1 MTITEFLGK
10 QGKPVLVVLGALL
23 LVLVSAGDYLT
34 HTIYWLEF
42 SPFYLVPVSFFT
54 WFVGKRTGL
63 AAAGTS
69 VIIGFFITLRQ
80 IPGSIAYWDLA
91 IRFALY
97 VSSTLMISQLKMLY
111 DRERQLSR
119 LDPLTKIENRRAFFE
134 AASRAKSF
142 SERNGVPLSI
152 AYLDVDG
159 FKQLNDRL
167 GHRTGDKILTAA
179 AVAIRKALRP
189 TDLVARLG
197 GDEFA
202 VLLPATDKGTA
213 ALVLSRVRSEI
224 DRAMQERGWPATV
237 SIGAESFSSPF
248 GSIPEMLQ
256 AADAAMYAVKQ
267 SSKGRLHERDLG
279 A

>member
-10 QGKPVLVVLGALL
+10 QSRPVLVALGTLL
-23 LVLVSAGDYLT
+23 FVFVSAGDYLT
-34 HTIYWLEF
+34 HAIHWLEF

-54 WFVGKRTGL
+54 WFVGKRSGV
-63 AAAGTS
+63 AAAVTS

-80 IPGSIAYWDLA
+80 IPGSIAYWDLV

-97 VSSTLMISQLKMLY
+97 VSSAFMISQLKMLY

-119 LDPLTKIENRRAFFE
+119 IDPLTKIENRRAFFE
-134 AASRAKSF
+134 AASRAKSY

-159 FKQLNDRL
+159 FKQLNDRF
-167 GHRTGDKILTAA
+167 GHRTGDRILTAA
-179 AVAIRKALRP
+179 ADAIRKALRP
-189 TDLVARLG
+189 TDLAARLG

-202 VLLPATDKGTA
+202 ILLPATDKESA
-213 ALVLSRVRSEI
+213 ALVLSRVCHAI
-224 DRAMQERGWPATV
+224 DRAMQKGGWPATV
-237 SIGAESFSSPF
+237 SIGVESFFSPF

-267 SSKGRLHERDLG
+267 SRKDGLPGRDLM

>member
-10 QGKPVLVVLGALL
+10 QSKPVLVVLGALL

-34 HTIYWLEF
+34 HTIHWLEF
-42 SPFYLVPVSFFT
+42 SPFYLVPVSFFA
-54 WFVGKRTGL
+54 WFLGKRTGF

-69 VIIGFFITLRQ
+69 AMIGFFITLRE
-80 IPGSIAYWDLA
+80 IPGSIAYWDLV

-97 VSSTLMISQLKMLY
+97 VSSTLMISQLRMLY
-111 DRERQLSR
+111 DRERHLSR
-119 LDPLTKIENRRAFFE
+119 IDPLTKIENRRAFFE
-134 AASRAKSF
+134 AVSRAKNF

-159 FKQLNDRL
+159 FKHLNDRF

-179 AVAIRKALRP
+179 ADAIRNALRP

-202 VLLPATDKGTA
+202 ILLPDTDGEAA
-213 ALVLSRVRSEI
+213 ALVLSRVCLEI
-224 DRAMQERGWPATV
+224 DRTMKEGGWPATV
-237 SIGAESFSSPF
+237 SIGRESFSPPF
-248 GSIPEMLQ
+248 GEIPEMLQ
-256 AADAAMYAVKQ
+256 AADAAMYAVKE
-267 SSKGRLHERDLG
+267 SKKVRN
-279 A
+279 

>member
-1 MTITEFLGK
+1 MTITELLEK
-10 QGKPVLVVLGALL
+10 QRKPVLVMLGTLL

-34 HTIYWLEF
+34 HTIGWLEF

-54 WFVGKRTGL
+54 WFVGKRTGF
-63 AAAGTS
+63 AVAGTS

-80 IPGSIAYWDLA
+80 IPGSIAYWDLV

-152 AYLDVDG
+152 AYLDVDS
-159 FKQLNDRL
+159 FKQLNDRF

-202 VLLPATDKGTA
+202 VLLPATDRGA
-213 ALVLSRVRSEI
+213 ADLVLSRVRLEI

-237 SIGAESFSSPF
+237 SIGAESFSAPF

-267 SSKGRLHERDLG
+267 SKKGRLNGRDLL

>member
-1 MTITEFLGK
+1 MTITELLGK
-10 QGKPVLVVLGALL
+10 QRKPVLVMLGALL

-42 SPFYLVPVSFFT
+42 SPFYLVPVSFFS
-54 WFVGKRTGL
+54 WFVGKRTGFV
-63 AAAGTS
+63 AAGTS

-80 IPGSIAYWDLA
+80 IPGSIAYWDLV

-134 AASRAKSF
+134 ATSRAQSF
-142 SERNGVPLSI
+142 SERNGVSLSI

-159 FKQLNDRL
+159 FKQLNDRF

-179 AVAIRKALRP
+179 ADAIRKALRP
-189 TDLVARLG
+189 TDLVARIG

-202 VLLPATDKGTA
+202 ILLPATDKGSA
-213 ALVLSRVRSEI
+213 ALVLSRVRLEI
-224 DRAMQERGWPATV
+224 DRAMQEGGWPATV
-237 SIGAESFSSPF
+237 SIGVESFSPPF
-248 GSIPEMLQ
+248 GEIPEMLQ
-256 AADAAMYAVKQ
+256 AADAAMYAVKL
-267 SSKGRLHERDLG
+267 SRKDTPHNAVL
-279 A
+279 

>member
-1 MTITEFLGK
+1 MTITELLEK
-10 QGKPVLVVLGALL
+10 QRKPVLVMLGTLL

-34 HTIYWLEF
+34 HTIDWLEF

-54 WFVGKRTGL
+54 WFVGKRTGF

-80 IPGSIAYWDLA
+80 IPGSIAYWDLV

-142 SERNGVPLSI
+142 SERNDVPLSI
-152 AYLDVDG
+152 AYLDVDS
-159 FKQLNDRL
+159 FKQLNDRF

-202 VLLPATDKGTA
+202 VLLPATDRGA
-213 ALVLSRVRSEI
+213 ADLVLSRICLEI

-237 SIGAESFSSPF
+237 SIGAESFSAPF
-248 GSIPEMLQ
+248 GSISEMLQ

-267 SSKGRLHERDLG
+267 SKKGRLNGRDLL